1 MMMLRKSSLR
11 IVLGLCVL
19 VPAMTGS
26 GFADQTGF
34 PYDSELR
41 LDVRPMPGSKR
52 VPNMD
57 VSANGRIA
65 LEMWCNRV
73 EGQVVVA
80 ADTITV
86 VTGPATERPCPAAR
100 ARGDTDLLAALNEVT
115 SWRRQGDTVLLI
127 GPRTLRFRLPT
138 N

>member
-1 MMMLRKSSLR
+1 MFGRKLCLRLAL
-11 IVLGLCVL
+11 IAVL
-19 VPAMTGS
+19 S
-26 GFADQTGF
+26 GVASMSVADPNGF
-34 PYDSELR
+34 PFDSELL
-41 LDVRPMPGSKR
+41 LDVGPMPGSKR

-57 VSANGRIA
+57 VAANGAIT

-73 EGQVVVA
+73 EGQVIVA

-86 VTGPATERPCPAAR
+86 ITGSPSAR
-100 ARGDTDLLAALNEVT
+100 QCSLARVQADSELLATLAEVT
-115 SWRRQGDTVLLI
+115 AWQRQGNIVMLI